1 MAETDES
8 RMGTEVQAGY
18 HRIRESIG
26 AGKKEIALASFLVAL
41 YFYLR
46 FANIEPTLVV
56 VLGLVMGSW
65 LAFRPSEWAVAGIES
80 ASGHMGHTTYMA
92 GILSSLASNTPE
104 AVVSGL
110 AAWIGYTA
118 NKPALLDIAVLSV
131 LISAG
136 FNMLLLGFTIVVLS
150 RKTGSIKVPKESI
163 RKDLVLAR
171 WTIVALAI
179 IFALGIVEIAFLV
192 GRDYLPP
199 EASFLLFLSYI
210 VYAAALG
217 RRPQVDQSQRAV
229 AYHRKRDAIL
239 LSAAGF
245 VGVFLAGEVLT
256 FSVERLLEDYQPIIS
271 IMGNPI
277 TIGAI
282 ILGAAGALP
291 EHGIA
296 LTAASKGKT
305 SIALGNLLGGVLQV
319 VLLIMG
325 GVGIFVSIPLDRYV
339 LFQIVAIAGSLW
351 FLLNA
356 ITDDHEL
363 DIFEGAMIVIL
374 QAFVF
379 SILIW
384 GGATG

>member
-1 MAETDES
+1 MAKTDES
-8 RMGTEVQAGY
+8 LTGNDSSGGY
-18 HRIRESIG
+18 HGIRESLG
-26 AGKKEIALASFLVAL
+26 AGKKELAFASVLVAL

-46 FANIEPTLVV
+46 LANTQPTVVV

-104 AVVSGL
+104 AVISGL

-118 NKPALLDIAVLSV
+118 NKPELLDIAVLSV
-131 LISAG
+131 LVSAG
-136 FNMLLLGFTIVVLS
+136 FNMLLLGFTIGVLS

-171 WTIVALAI
+171 WAIVALAI
-179 IFALGIVEIAFLV
+179 MFALGVVEIAFSV
-192 GRDYLPP
+192 GRDTFPP
-199 EASFLLFLSYI
+199 EASFLMCFSYI
-210 VYAAALG
+210 VYAIALG
-217 RRPQVDQSQRAV
+217 KRPQVDQSERAV
-229 AYHRKRDAIL
+229 AYHCKRDAMAL
-239 LSAAGF
+239 AVAGF
-245 VGVFLAGEVLT
+245 IGVFVAGEVLT
-256 FSVERLLEDYQPIIS
+256 FSAEKLLEDYQPIIAL
-271 IMGNPI
+271 IGNPV
-277 TIGAI
+277 TIAAI

-325 GVGIFVSIPLDRYV
+325 AVGIFVLIPLDRYV

-363 DIFEGAMIVIL
+363 DLFEGAMIVIL
-374 QAFVF
+374 QAYVF
-379 SILIW
+379 AILIW
-384 GGATG
+384 GEVSI